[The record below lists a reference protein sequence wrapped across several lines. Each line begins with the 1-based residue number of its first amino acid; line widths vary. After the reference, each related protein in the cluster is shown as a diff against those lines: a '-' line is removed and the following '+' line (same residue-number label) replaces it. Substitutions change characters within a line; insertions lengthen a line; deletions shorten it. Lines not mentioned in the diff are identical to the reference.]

1 MAQKQEDLAREHWW
15 GFAAMPEEMEYPVT
29 AEGDPM
35 TLICQFHAGEGMVY
49 VFADLDYFFGDLD
62 AEGGH
67 MGAWNASLY
76 QVLYAP
82 QRTNLHEHEVRYES
96 GESAVPEPIYTD
108 LPQWDKPQPPH
119 CFTDEVAQDWPGYE
133 VLVDVEENDEIE
145 LRFYDC
151 GELFFLIKPEDRA
164 AKRFDRVVCADRKS
178 VV

>member
-1 MAQKQEDLAREHWW
+1 MAQKEEELARGHWW
-15 GFAAMPEEMEYPVT
+15 GFAAMPEEMTYPVT

-35 TLICQFHAGEGMVY
+35 TLVCQFHAGEGMVY

-67 MGAWNASLY
+67 MGAWDKSLY
-76 QVLYAP
+76 KVLYAS

-96 GESAVPEPIYTD
+96 GESAVPKPIYTD
-108 LPQWDKPQPPH
+108 LPQWDKPQAPR
-119 CFTDEVAQDWPGYE
+119 CFTDEVEQDWPGYE

-164 AKRFDRVVCADRKS
+164 AKRFDRVVCALYS
-178 VV
+178 Y